1 MRWAA
6 VRNAGV
12 QGTWTHQ
19 HIKFHDLLDDDGT
32 LLGYVREDIR
42 CGGMFLAITND
53 RYAVDPWPVVAT
65 LEEAKAQ
72 LIHHFVLQRLEGI

>member
-6 VRNAGV
+6 VRNAG
-12 QGTWTHQ
+12 QAGTLTHQ

-42 CGGMFLAITND
+42 CGGRFMAITNNL
-53 RYAVDPWPVVAT
+53 YAVDSWPVVST

-72 LIHHFVLQRLEGI
+72 LIHHFVLQRLEDI